1 MQSWVPNTG
10 LQIQPQGLIR
20 RRLLCMRLWDRDA
33 AAINDAHVF
42 MFEAMLFMQGLW
54 CHIEC
59 LQMPY
64 GIFEQRIGML
74 STHTGVAISWDWT
87 DIIAKDEQGVS
98 ERVNV
103 RKVNAVNAHTRRTES
118 EAWAHE
124 ATVRAAG

>member
-1 MQSWVPNTG
+1 MFQLFGKQQNKLTKSRNPTHRQSKSARSAKFGRRFGGWV
-10 LQIQPQGLIR
+10 
-20 RRLLCMRLWDRDA
+20 
-33 AAINDAHVF
+33 
-42 MFEAMLFMQGLW
+42 AMLFMQGLW

-59 LQMPY
+59 LRMPY
-64 GIFEQRIGML
+64 GIFEQRSGML